1 MTINIKSLFTL
12 QFILVNNLF
21 YQHKKQSITLHLIFM
36 CQLRANYVIMLNDNN
51 RPPWKNNCAI
61 ARFFIYLFIYL
72 LLLFKAEL
80 LLTWHCI
87 LKLWL
92 LWHDIEKKKTTVKH
106 GNMWIWIKRNNPLL
120 KELHFS
126 ILF

>member
-80 LLTWHCI
+80 LLT
-87 LKLWL
+87 
-92 LWHDIEKKKTTVKH
+92 
-106 GNMWIWIKRNNPLL
+106 
-120 KELHFS
+120 
-126 ILF
+126 